1 MGSHLIK
8 GLAVDGRARA
18 ETAGPLLIGPGGPA
32 RSSQRGANMNLTNI
46 PIHTR
51 RRVTVASACLILGL
65 GFAAAAAAQDPAPA
79 FPQSD
84 AFNRV
89 CSSCHDAERILS
101 NRRTRTQ
108 WQEVIEKMVERGAEG
123 TDADFTA
130 VEEYL
135 VHHFGR
141 VNINKAL
148 AKDVAAV
155 LDLTP
160 ADADAIVAYRK
171 ANGDFADF
179 DALRKVPGIDIEK
192 LKKVRDGISF

>member
-1 MGSHLIK
+1 LFERLARGSGARLFHS
-8 GLAVDGRARA
+8 DRCGRGHRD
-18 ETAGPLLIGPGGPA
+18 AG
-32 RSSQRGANMNLTNI
+32 RTMNLTHF
-46 PIHTR
+46 PCRTLSSAA
-51 RRVTVASACLILGL
+51 RVCAWLLVILGAGGVASAQEP
-65 GFAAAAAAQDPAPA
+65 AQT

-84 AFNRV
+84 AFLRV

-108 WQEVIEKMVERGAEG
+108 WQEVIEKMIERGAEG

-148 AKDVAAV
+148 PKDVAAV
-155 LDLTP
+155 LDLSTK
-160 ADADAIVAYRK
+160 DAEAIVEFRK

-179 DALRKVPGIDIEK
+179 DSLCKVPGIDVEK
-192 LKKVRDGISF
+192 LKKARDGISF